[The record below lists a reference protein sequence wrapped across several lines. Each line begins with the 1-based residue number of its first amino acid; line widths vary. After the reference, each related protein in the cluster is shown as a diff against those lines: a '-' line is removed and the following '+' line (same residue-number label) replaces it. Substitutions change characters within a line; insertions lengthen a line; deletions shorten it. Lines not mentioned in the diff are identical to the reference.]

1 MVKGIYICKTN
12 IDKADKEQ
20 SELLMGIMNFSKQ
33 TKSKKDK
40 KKGAKKI
47 LFKTN
52 FHFLKVEECFMMK
65 MMMNCFCGM
74 VDRRKACSLFPAG
87 TIVRDRHNRKSPT
100 RRKQDLN
107 LFEFRLCLMKLCSS
121 VNHYITAPL

>member
-40 KKGAKKI
+40 KKGAKKDTFQNEFPFFEGI
-47 LFKTN
+47 GIFYHEDDDELF
-52 FHFLKVEECFMMK
+52 LWD
-65 MMMNCFCGM
+65 GW
-74 VDRRKACSLFPAG
+74 
-87 TIVRDRHNRKSPT
+87 PT
-100 RRKQDLN
+100 KG
-107 LFEFRLCLMKLCSS
+107 
-121 VNHYITAPL
+121 V